1 MTANGIP
8 TAIQARE
15 IHIAYGRD
23 PAVVKGV
30 SLEIRQGE
38 ITCLVGPNG
47 AGKSSVLAALAGAV
61 TPSRGEIRL
70 AGIPFSHMSRTERAK
85 RVGYLPQVIRPSI
98 PYTVQELVTLGRYA
112 SGTAFSF
119 ETADDKEA
127 VRRAMKETRT
137 SHLAKRL
144 FGEISGGERQRV
156 LIASVLAGEPEAI
169 LLDEPTA
176 SLDIGHGYAVFANLA
191 ELAARGR
198 AVGIVTHDLNLAGQF
213 AATVF
218 LLSEGGIVAQ
228 GPPEDV
234 IAEAPLRSA
243 YGGGFT
249 LLSRPDTK
257 VPAVLPSGEGTPK

>member
-1 MTANGIP
+1 MTVTDVE
-8 TAIQARE
+8 TALQALE
-15 IHIAYGRD
+15 IRIAYGGE
-23 PAVVKGV
+23 PEVVKGV
-30 SLEIRQGE
+30 SLTVKEGE
-38 ITCLVGPNG
+38 ITCIVGPNG
-47 AGKSSVLAALAGAV
+47 AGKSSVLAALAGV
-61 TPSRGEIRL
+61 VIPNRGEIRL
-70 AGIPFSHMSRTERAK
+70 GGTPLVHMSRMERA
-85 RVGYLPQVIRPSI
+85 RRIGYLPQVIRPSI

-112 SGTAFSF
+112 SGTGFDF
-119 ETADDKEA
+119 ETEDDKKA

-137 SHLAKRL
+137 EHLAKRL

-176 SLDIGHGYAVFANLA
+176 SLDIGYGYAVFANLA

-213 AATVF
+213 AATVA
-218 LLSEGGIVAQ
+218 LLSDGKIVAE
-228 GPPEDV
+228 GPPEEV

-249 LLSRPDTK
+249 LLPQPDTK
-257 VPAVLPSGEGTPK
+257 VPAVLPSGKGAPR